1 MLDYTIPVLLIVLLG
16 AWLKR
21 SRFAPDGFFPAIEWF
36 SFFVAFPALLF
47 VNTARLQF
55 SGTALRD
62 LTAATL
68 LPTLAMVAL
77 LVAMLPLAR
86 RLPDPSRSS
95 IIQGAVRP
103 STYFGLAVASLL
115 FEDATAALVMLA
127 LAICLPVVNV
137 VAVVAL
143 AWWSGTRVSASG
155 IAMALA
161 KNPIIVATIAG
172 ALVNVSGL
180 ALPASLANGLD
191 IVGSA
196 SLALGL
202 VCVGGG
208 LDFRWSSARPLSLGV
223 TSALKLLALPLL
235 AVGICRLL
243 GADDM
248 VTRAACFYAALPT
261 ASNAYIMARQMGGDA
276 PLMASLITL
285 QTLLAI
291 ATVPLALH
299 IPGWLAAIGT

>member
-16 AWLKR
+16 VWLRR
-21 SRFAPDGFFPAIEWF
+21 SRWTPEAFFPAIEWF
-36 SFFVAFPALLF
+36 SFYVAFPALLF
-47 VNTARLQF
+47 INIARLEF
-55 SGTALRD
+55 TGGALRD

-77 LVAMLPLAR
+77 LVIALRFAP

-143 AWWSGTRVSASG
+143 AWWGGTRVSAAR
-155 IAMALA
+155 IALMLA
-161 KNPIIVATIAG
+161 KNPIIVGTVAG
-172 ALVNVSGL
+172 ALVNVIGL
-180 ALPASLANGLD
+180 QVPAPLGNGLD

-202 VCVGGG
+202 ICVGGG
-208 LDFRWSSARPLSLGV
+208 LDFKWSAARPLALGI
-223 TSALKLLALPLL
+223 TSTLKLLALPLL
-235 AVGICRLL
+235 AVATCRVL
-243 GADDM
+243 GADED

-291 ATVPLALH
+291 VTVPLALQLLVWW
-299 IPGWLAAIGT
+299 PA